1 MIFGVTC
8 NGSEY
13 RLTPFVWRCRCTDS
27 TERMAESHADLDQL
41 PERICPEGAGG
52 EEADLHNHVP
62 DNIFR
67 MAERPGP
74 LRDALEARAAASKYS
89 VQTIFSRLL
98 AHCFI
103 R

>member
-1 MIFGVTC
+1 M
-8 NGSEY
+8 
-13 RLTPFVWRCRCTDS
+13 LTWISYQRGPVLR
-27 TERMAESHADLDQL
+27 EQ
-41 PERICPEGAGG
+41 GG